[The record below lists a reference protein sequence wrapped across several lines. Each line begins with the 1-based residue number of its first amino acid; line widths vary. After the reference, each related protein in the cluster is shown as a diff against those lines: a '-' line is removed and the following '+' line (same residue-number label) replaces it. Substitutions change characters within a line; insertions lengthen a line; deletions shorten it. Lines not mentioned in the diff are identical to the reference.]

1 MRRYFGFALLNLVFG
16 CIAIVQIT
24 DQSKVPTYGKIYLAL
39 SGLEQAAVE
48 KSSRVVIERVK
59 ELKAADVLQKVHSE
73 VYQVADKAS
82 GLTRKAQ
89 EADFEPIVKICRTEI
104 DRLSTLNAE
113 EAGTIIHQKQP
124 VWIVAALLCAI
135 NSVGFAYV
143 GWLRRRE
150 SQLKSELEMELSD
163 KESALAEA
171 MFHNRDRIIT
181 MLQQGRENR
190 KLMSLLVKEREE
202 ALLDAMTGIYGVYS
216 KKGMSRF
223 YKVIASQLGRQ
234 PIGVAMLDID
244 FFKRVND
251 TLGHP
256 AGDVV
261 IKTLAKILSKNIR
274 THDDFVIRFGGEE
287 FVLVFPN
294 VQPVE
299 LEVIIGRIQ
308 SEVRTTK
315 IYVKDLNGQEVLV
328 KSTIEPDCSI
338 TISCGYA
345 QASESKQYQEIIN
358 FFREH
363 PPTSLDGDVD
373 PETWERIHDF
383 TEDLKTLVD
392 KRLYV
397 AKQSGRNQNCGPK
410 TKVTGSLIS
419 G

>member
-1 MRRYFGFALLNLVFG
+1 MRRYFVFALLNLVFVF
-16 CIAIVQIT
+16 ITIVQIT
-24 DQSKVPTYGKIYLAL
+24 DQSKVPNYGKIYLAL
-39 SGLEQAAVE
+39 GGLEQAAIE
-48 KSSRVVIERVK
+48 KSPQAVNERVK
-59 ELKAADVLQKVHSE
+59 ELKTVDALQKVHSE
-73 VYQVADKAS
+73 VYRAADKAS

-89 EADFEPIVKICRTEI
+89 EADFELLVKICKTEI
-104 DRLSTLNAE
+104 DRLGTLNAE
-113 EAGTIIHQKQP
+113 EARNIIHQTQP
-124 VWIVAALLCAI
+124 VWIVAALLCSI
-135 NSVGFAYV
+135 NSVSFAYV
-143 GWLRRRE
+143 GLLRRRE
-150 SQLKSELEMELSD
+150 SQLRSELELELSD
-163 KESALAEA
+163 KESALAQA

-190 KLMSLLVKEREE
+190 KLMTLLVKEREE
-202 ALLDAMTGIYGVYS
+202 ALLDAMTGVYGVYS
-216 KKGMSRF
+216 KKGMSKF
-223 YKVIASQLGRQ
+223 YQVIASQLGRQ

-261 IKTLAKILSKNIR
+261 IKALAKILSKNIR

-294 VQPVE
+294 VEPAE
-299 LEVIIGRIQ
+299 LDIIIGRIQ

-328 KSTIEPDCSI
+328 KSTIDPDCSI

-345 QASESKQYQEIIN
+345 DASESKQYQEIIT

-363 PPTSLDGDVD
+363 PPTSLDDEVD
-373 PETWERIHDF
+373 PEIWERIHDF
-383 TEDLKTLVD
+383 TEELKTLVD

-397 AKQSGRNQNCGPK
+397 AKQSGRNQTCGPK
-410 TKVTGSLIS
+410 TRVTGSLIS